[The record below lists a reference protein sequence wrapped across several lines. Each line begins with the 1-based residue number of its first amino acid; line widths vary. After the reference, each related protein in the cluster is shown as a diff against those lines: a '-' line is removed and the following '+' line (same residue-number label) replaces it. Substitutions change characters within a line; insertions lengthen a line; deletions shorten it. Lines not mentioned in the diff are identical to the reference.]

1 MVDCTD
7 GNVDGLCAPD
17 ATTAA
22 GDGSFDVPTF
32 NEDGELIAASTVTVT
47 SIVEEFLD
55 YEP

>member
-7 GNVDGLCAPD
+7 GNEVGLCAPD
-17 ATTAA
+17 AANTAA
-22 GDGSFDVPTF
+22 DGSFDVPTF
-32 NEDGELIAASTVTVT
+32 TEDGELIAASTVTVN